1 VKKTLG
7 WAIACTLLLPGR
19 LAGEE
24 DRSTEKIVP
33 RSATELQTRIREVLA
48 RTKTPAVGYAVFDG
62 EGVELAAGVGT
73 ADVASSRDATADTLF
88 RIGSISKMFVGLS
101 ALLLQEEGRLR
112 LEDSFRSHAP
122 EIAFENPWESTE
134 PVRLVHLLEHTTG
147 FDDLTLREYAHGR
160 ELGLKEGLD
169 YEPRSRRSRWRPGTR
184 FSYCNSGPSMVAYVI
199 EKLSGRRFEDFVGE
213 RLFVPL
219 GMTTATYF
227 RPAPEKAATLYH
239 ADGTTPFPYWEI
251 LVRPSGSINASPA
264 ELAHLGVMLLNRGSY
279 EGRGLLPEAAVDRL
293 ERPTTTYAA
302 RAGLAAG
309 YGLGNYVSFEGGF
322 ELHGHDGG
330 VEGGLA
336 TLAYSKDAGVGFVA
350 LINSGSG
357 GALDD
362 VSHLLRNYA
371 TRHKSKPVP
380 PAAVKVSEGVAR
392 DYGGWYVPDSPR
404 QEATR
409 FLERLLGVTRVRLE
423 GEKLRLLPLFAE
435 ERTYLAVGEGA
446 FRREEHP
453 AASLALLDTPEGR
466 LIQTPQTLRCASSAG
481 VIAQLALAGAAVVLM
496 LSAPLFALVWIPRWL
511 FGRLRHAP
519 HLRARALSLAAVVS
533 LLGAFS
539 LVVLAGED
547 VIGRFGRPTPWSL
560 GFCGLTVLFAVLAV
574 YGLWLALRVPEGGT
588 NRAARWHSI
597 LVAAANVLVAAYLGY
612 WGIIGLRTWS

>member
-1 VKKTLG
+1 MKKTFG
-7 WAIACTLLLPGR
+7 WAVVCAFLVPGMAR
-19 LAGEE
+19 AADDG
-24 DRSTEKIVP
+24 TEKIIP
-33 RSATELQTRIREVLA
+33 RSGEELQTRIREVLA
-48 RTKTPAVGYAVFDG
+48 RTKTPAVGYAVFTR
-62 EGVELAAGVGT
+62 EGVELAAGVGK
-73 ADVASSRDATADTLF
+73 ADVAEGRDATSDTLF

-101 ALLLQEEGRLR
+101 ALLLQEESRLR
-112 LEDSFRSHAP
+112 LEDTFRSHAP

-160 ELGLKEGLD
+160 ELRLKEALD

-184 FSYCNSGPSMVAYVI
+184 FSYCNSGPPMVAYVI

-213 RLFVPL
+213 RLFFPL
-219 GMTTATYF
+219 GMTTASYF

-264 ELAHLGVMLLNRGSY
+264 ELAHLGMMLLNRGSY
-279 EGRGLLPEAAVDRL
+279 GGRVLLPEAAVDRL

-302 RAGLAAG
+302 RAGLATG
-309 YGLGNYVSFEGGF
+309 YGLGNYASFGGGL

-336 TLAYSKDAGVGFVA
+336 TLAYSRDAGVGFVA

-357 GALDD
+357 EALDD

-371 TRHKSKPVP
+371 TRDEAKPVP
-380 PAAVKVSEGVAR
+380 AAAVRMSEAVAR
-392 DYGGWYVPDSPR
+392 DYAGWYVPDSPR
-404 QEATR
+404 QETTR
-409 FLERLLGVTRVRLE
+409 FLERLFGVTRVHLE
-423 GEKLRLLPLFAE
+423 GEKLRFLPLLGE
-435 ERTYLAVGEGA
+435 ERTYVAVSEGA

-466 LIQTPQTLRCASSAG
+466 LIQTPQTLRRAPSAG
-481 VIAQLALAGAAVVLM
+481 VIAQIALAGATVALM

-519 HLRARALSLAAVVS
+519 HLRARALTLATVVS
-533 LLGAFS
+533 ILGAFS
-539 LVVLAGED
+539 LIALAGED
-547 VIGRFGRPTPWSL
+547 VIGRFGRPTPWAL
-560 GFCGLTVLFAVLAV
+560 AFCGLTVLFAVLAPC
-574 YGLWLALRVPEGGT
+574 GLWLALRVPVGGT
-588 NRAARWHSI
+588 NRVARWHSI
-597 LVAAANVLVAAYLGY
+597 LVSAANVLGAAYLGY